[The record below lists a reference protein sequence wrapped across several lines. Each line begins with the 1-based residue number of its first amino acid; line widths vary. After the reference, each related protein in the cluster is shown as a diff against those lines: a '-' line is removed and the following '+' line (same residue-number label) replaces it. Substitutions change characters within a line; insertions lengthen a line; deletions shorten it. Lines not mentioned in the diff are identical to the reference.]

1 LKEKKKK
8 KNNKEA
14 SMMKKNLFNK
24 RGVALITVIIWIVII
39 GAIVIYA
46 PRLYNWYVEQEKIK
60 IIKSNVESV
69 ENEIKSELIGKH
81 PVLIWNDT
89 DKIIKSLSIQNP
101 ITKEPQIRNGWSS
114 PGDVVVYF
122 NGEDTFT
129 LDGIGPDG
137 NMLHLNIVI
146 KK

>member
-1 LKEKKKK
+1 
-8 KNNKEA
+8 
-14 SMMKKNLFNK
+14 MLFNK
-24 RGVALITVIIWIVII
+24 RGVVIITLIIWVIII
-39 GAIVIYA
+39 GAIIIYA
-46 PRLYNWYVEQEKIK
+46 PRIYDWYVEQNTIK
-60 IIKSNVESV
+60 IIKANVESV

-81 PVLIWNDT
+81 PVLIWNDA

-101 ITKEPQIRNGWSS
+101 VTKEPQIKNGWSS

-122 NGEDTFT
+122 DGEDTFT
-129 LDGIGPDG
+129 LDAIGPDG

>member
-1 LKEKKKK
+1 
-8 KNNKEA
+8 
-14 SMMKKNLFNK
+14 MLFNK
-24 RGVALITVIIWIVII
+24 RGVVLITVIIWIVII
-39 GAIVIYA
+39 GAIIIYA

-69 ENEIKSELIGKH
+69 ENEIKSELIDKH
-81 PVLIWNDT
+81 PVLIWNDA

-122 NGEDTFT
+122 DGLDTFT

-137 NMLHLNIVI
+137 NKLHLNIVI

>member
-1 LKEKKKK
+1 ML
-8 KNNKEA
+8 
-14 SMMKKNLFNK
+14 LTK
-24 RGVALITVIIWIVII
+24 RGVVLITVIIWIVII
-39 GAIVIYA
+39 GAIIIYA

-60 IIKSNVESV
+60 IIKSNAESV
-69 ENEIKSELIGKH
+69 ENEIKSELIDKH
-81 PVLIWNDT
+81 PILIWSDT
-89 DKIIKSLSIQNP
+89 DNIIKSLSIQNP

-122 NGEDTFT
+122 NGLDTFT

-146 KK
+146 KE

>member
-1 LKEKKKK
+1 
-8 KNNKEA
+8 
-14 SMMKKNLFNK
+14 MLFNK
-24 RGVALITVIIWIVII
+24 RGVALITIIIWIIII
-39 GAIVIYA
+39 GAIIIYA
-46 PRLYNWYVEQEKIK
+46 PRLYNRYVEQETIR

-69 ENEIKSELIGKH
+69 ENEIKSELLDKH
-81 PVLIWNDT
+81 PISIWHDA

-101 ITKEPQIRNGWSS
+101 VTKEPQIRNGWSS

-122 NGEDTFT
+122 DGKETFT

>member
-1 LKEKKKK
+1 
-8 KNNKEA
+8 
-14 SMMKKNLFNK
+14 MLFNK
-24 RGVALITVIIWIVII
+24 RGATLIAIIIWIIII
-39 GAIVIYA
+39 GAIIIYA
-46 PRLYNWYVEQEKIK
+46 PQLYNWYVEQEKIK

-69 ENEIKSELIGKH
+69 ENEIKSELIDKH
-81 PVLIWNDT
+81 PVLIWNDA

-122 NGEDTFT
+122 DGKDTFT

-137 NMLHLNIVI
+137 SMLHLNIVI

>member
-1 LKEKKKK
+1 MLY
-8 KNNKEA
+8 
-14 SMMKKNLFNK
+14 NK
-24 RGVALITVIIWIVII
+24 RGVVFITLIIWVIII
-39 GAIVIYA
+39 GVVVLYG
-46 PRLYNWYVEQEKIK
+46 PRLYNRYVEQNAIK

-69 ENEIKSELIGKH
+69 EKEIKSELIEKH

-89 DKIIKSLSIQNP
+89 DKIIKSLSFQNP

-122 NGEDTFT
+122 DGEDTFT
-129 LDGIGPDG
+129 LDGVGPDG
-137 NMLHLNIVI
+137 RMLHLDIVI